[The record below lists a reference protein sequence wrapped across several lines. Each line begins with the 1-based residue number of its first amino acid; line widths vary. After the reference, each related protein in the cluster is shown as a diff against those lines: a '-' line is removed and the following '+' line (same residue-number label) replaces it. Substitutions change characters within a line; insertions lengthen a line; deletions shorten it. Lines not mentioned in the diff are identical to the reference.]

1 MLETA
6 IGAKRRATKEGHDV
20 IGYDFDKKCWFT
32 TVQGQPE
39 GHFDGTGRFHEHKCV
54 YMPATWP
61 AERLEEECNKFAYE
75 DWE

>member
-20 IGYDFDKKCWFT
+20 IGYDFTEKCWFT
-32 TVQGQPE
+32 TMQGHPV
-39 GHFDGTGRFHEHKCV
+39 GHFDKFGTFYEHKCV
-54 YMPATWP
+54 YMPATWN

>member
-54 YMPATWP
+54 YLD
-61 AERLEEECNKFAYE
+61 RFKNDDYVYE
-75 DWE
+75 LSKYIIKQLGE